1 MRMYGISMAVMA
13 SVALTFSAHAAVV
26 WTGPALTF
34 LKTGAQSPALVQDV
48 LTPAVSLTRG
58 SVGFLYN
65 AAAGETSGDP
75 FSFPN
80 APAGTEWA
88 FAGLEGNPVGAAFS
102 AANFAA
108 LSFDTFVSSLGG
120 PGLAGGGGA
129 NNGIGNVILNQ
140 PGVAHLVA
148 EDIYFDIQFIQWTNP
163 LNGAI
168 VEYSRTTV
176 PLPAALPLFA
186 VACAYLRRRRRVSR
200 HRAVGYFRDSNALP

>member
-1 MRMYGISMAVMA
+1 MRMYGVFMAVMV
-13 SVALTFSAHAAVV
+13 SIALTFSAQAAVV
-26 WTGPALTF
+26 WSGPAQTF

-48 LTPAVSLTRG
+48 LTSAVSLTRG

-75 FSFPN
+75 FNFPN

-102 AANFAA
+102 ATNFAA
-108 LSFDTFVSSLGG
+108 LSFDTFVNALGG
-120 PGLAGGGGA
+120 PGPAGGGGA
-129 NNGIGNVILNQ
+129 NSGIGNVIVNQ

-163 LNGAI
+163 LQGAI

-186 VACAYLRRRRRVSR
+186 IACGCLHRRRRASR
-200 HRAVGYFRDSNALP
+200 HRALIYFKDSNAPP